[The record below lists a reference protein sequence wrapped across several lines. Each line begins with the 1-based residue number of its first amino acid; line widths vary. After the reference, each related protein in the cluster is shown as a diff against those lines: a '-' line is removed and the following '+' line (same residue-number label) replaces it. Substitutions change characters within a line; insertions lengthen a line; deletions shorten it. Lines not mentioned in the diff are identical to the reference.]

1 MSAVAEPIAYGTIDD
16 GLARRNAMVL
26 AVAQALAGGN
36 NTVIVSTA
44 SIVGAVLA
52 PDKGLATLPITA
64 MVIGMWFGTLP
75 VGALARR
82 FGRRFALQTGS
93 VFGILSGLISY
104 SAVMNGQFWL
114 LLIGTFCGGLYA
126 AAHNSYRF
134 AAADTASE
142 AFRPKVV
149 SWVLAGGVFAAVIGP
164 QLVIFT
170 KDLLSPH
177 MFAASYLGQSACA
190 LIAALVLMFVKI
202 PPLPATR
209 VENPRPLAAIVRTP
223 RFIVAVACGMASY
236 AMMNMVMTSAPLA
249 MIGCGHSVTDATLG
263 IQWHVLAMYAPSFVT
278 GGLIVALR
286 GRAHHRHRPG
296 ADRAHRGGRHRRH
309 HGGAFLERAG
319 AARGRLEFGL
329 HRRHHHGDPVPPAA
343 GAQQG
348 AGVQRLP
355 DLRQHG
361 GRLVLLRPT
370 AGISRLAGDQR
381 GDLPD
386 HFRGRRD
393 AGVACAAQAGGGG
406 GLRPLSVMPG
416 QKARSAVFA
425 PEDPGIHDEP
435 PRKNPY
441 VNLFLRHRL
450 MDCRVKPGND
460 KRGKTAPAMAAGV
473 TGKLWEISNVVA
485 TLEKWE
491 AAN

>member
-1 MSAVAEPIAYGTIDD
+1 MSAVAEPILYGAIDD

-36 NTVIVSTA
+36 NTVTVSTA

-52 PDKGLATLPITA
+52 PDKGLATLPITV
-64 MVIGMWFGTLP
+64 MVIGMWLGSLP

-93 VFGILSGLISY
+93 AVGILSGLISY
-104 SAVMNGQFWL
+104 SAVMTGQFWL

-170 KDLLSPH
+170 KDMLSPH

-190 LIAALVLMFVKI
+190 VLAALVLMFVKI
-202 PPLPATR
+202 PPLPPQRIDHA
-209 VENPRPLAAIVRTP
+209 RPLAEIVRAP

-249 MIGCGHSVTDATLG
+249 MVGCGHSVTDAALG
-263 IQWHVLAMYAPSFVT
+263 IQWHVLAMYAPSFFT
-278 GGLIVALR
+278 GTLIARFGLERITGDRLE
-286 GRAHHRHRPG
+286 P
-296 ADRAHRGGRHRRH
+296 DRAGRGGRHLRH

-319 AARGRLEFGL
+319 AARPRLELRL
-329 HRRHHHGDPVPPAA
+329 HRRHHHGDPVPPA
-343 GAQQG
+343 GGTQQG
-348 AGVQRLP
+348 AGVQRFP
-355 DLRQHG
+355 DLRRHG
-361 GRLVLLRPT
+361 GGIVFLRPSCSN
-370 AGISRLAGDQR
+370 ISA
-381 GDLPD
+381 
-386 HFRGRRD
+386 GRRSTRSSS
-393 AGVACAAQAGGGG
+393 
-406 GLRPLSVMPG
+406 RPFSW
-416 QKARSAVFA
+416 SA
-425 PEDPGIHDEP
+425 PCWCG
-435 PRKNPY
+435 
-441 VNLFLRHRL
+441 
-450 MDCRVKPGND
+450 
-460 KRGKTAPAMAAGV
+460 
-473 TGKLWEISNVVA
+473 
-485 TLEKWE
+485 
-491 AAN
+491 

>member
-1 MSAVAEPIAYGTIDD
+1 MSAVAEPIPYGTIDD
-16 GLARRNAMVL
+16 ALARRNAMVL

-75 VGALARR
+75 VGWLARR

-93 VFGILSGLISY
+93 VFGVLSGLISY
-104 SAVMNGQFWL
+104 SAVMHGQFWL

-142 AFRPKVV
+142 AFRPKIV

-170 KDLLSPH
+170 RDLLSPH

-190 LIAALVLMFVKI
+190 LLAAIVLMFVKI

-209 VENPRPLAAIVRTP
+209 VENARPLGAIVRTP

-278 GGLIVALR
+278 GSLISRFGVERITGIGLGLIALTAVVGLAGITVAHFWSALVLL
-286 GRAHHRHRPG
+286 GVGWNLAFIGATTMVTQCHRPHE
-296 ADRAHRGGRHRRH
+296 RNKVQ
-309 HGGAFLERAG
+309 AFNDFLIFGSMAVASFSSGQLLEYLGWQAINEVIFPTV
-319 AARGRLEFGL
+319 L
-329 HRRHHHGDPVPPAA
+329 AA
-343 GAQQG
+343 GAMLVWL
-348 AGVQRLP
+348 A
-355 DLRQHG
+355 LRK
-361 GRLVLLRPT
+361 R
-370 AGISRLAGDQR
+370 
-381 GDLPD
+381 
-386 HFRGRRD
+386 
-393 AGVACAAQAGGGG
+393 VA
-406 GLRPLSVMPG
+406 
-416 QKARSAVFA
+416 AV
-425 PEDPGIHDEP
+425 
-435 PRKNPY
+435 
-441 VNLFLRHRL
+441 
-450 MDCRVKPGND
+450 
-460 KRGKTAPAMAAGV
+460 
-473 TGKLWEISNVVA
+473 
-485 TLEKWE
+485 
-491 AAN
+491 

>member
-1 MSAVAEPIAYGTIDD
+1 MSAVAEPIPYGTIDD

-64 MVIGMWFGTLP
+64 MVIGIWFGALP

-93 VFGILSGLISY
+93 AFGILSGLISY

-190 LIAALVLMFVKI
+190 LLAAIVLMFVKI
-202 PPLPATR
+202 PPLSAAR
-209 VENPRPLAAIVRTP
+209 VENARPLGEIVRAP
-223 RFIVAVACGMASY
+223 RFIVAVVCGMASY
-236 AMMNMVMTSAPLA
+236 AMMNMIMTSAPLA
-249 MIGCGHSVTDATLG
+249 MVGCGHSVTDATLG

-278 GGLIVALR
+278 GSLISRFGVERITGIGLGLIALTAVVGLAGITVAHFWS
-286 GRAHHRHRPG
+286 A
-296 ADRAHRGGRHRRH
+296 
-309 HGGAFLERAG
+309 
-319 AARGRLEFGL
+319 
-329 HRRHHHGDPVPPAA
+329 
-343 GAQQG
+343 
-348 AGVQRLP
+348 
-355 DLRQHG
+355 
-361 GRLVLLRPT
+361 LVLLGVGWNLAFIGATTMVTQCHRPQERNKVQAFNDFLIFGSMAVASFSSGQLLEYLGWQAINEVIFPT
-370 AGISRLAGDQR
+370 IFVAGAMLVWLALR
-381 GDLPD
+381 K
-386 HFRGRRD
+386 R
-393 AGVACAAQAGGGG
+393 AA
-406 GLRPLSVMPG
+406 
-416 QKARSAVFA
+416 AV
-425 PEDPGIHDEP
+425 
-435 PRKNPY
+435 
-441 VNLFLRHRL
+441 
-450 MDCRVKPGND
+450 
-460 KRGKTAPAMAAGV
+460 
-473 TGKLWEISNVVA
+473 
-485 TLEKWE
+485 
-491 AAN
+491 

>member
-16 GLARRNAMVL
+16 ALARRNAMVL

-75 VGALARR
+75 VGWLARR
-82 FGRRFALQTGS
+82 FGRRFALQIGS
-93 VFGILSGLISY
+93 VFGVLSGLISY
-104 SAVMNGQFWL
+104 SAVMHGQFWL

-209 VENPRPLAAIVRTP
+209 VENARPLGAIVRTP

-249 MIGCGHSVTDATLG
+249 MIGCGHSVTDAKLG

-278 GGLIVALR
+278 GSLISRFGVERITGIGLGLIALTAVVGLAGITVAHFWS
-286 GRAHHRHRPG
+286 A
-296 ADRAHRGGRHRRH
+296 
-309 HGGAFLERAG
+309 
-319 AARGRLEFGL
+319 
-329 HRRHHHGDPVPPAA
+329 
-343 GAQQG
+343 
-348 AGVQRLP
+348 
-355 DLRQHG
+355 
-361 GRLVLLRPT
+361 LVLLGVGWNLAFIGATTMVTQCHRPHERNKVQAFNDFLIFGSMAVASFSSGQLLEYLGWQAINEVIFPT
-370 AGISRLAGDQR
+370 ILVAGAMLVWLALRKQ
-381 GDLPD
+381 
-386 HFRGRRD
+386 
-393 AGVACAAQAGGGG
+393 AA
-406 GLRPLSVMPG
+406 
-416 QKARSAVFA
+416 
-425 PEDPGIHDEP
+425 
-435 PRKNPY
+435 
-441 VNLFLRHRL
+441 
-450 MDCRVKPGND
+450 
-460 KRGKTAPAMAAGV
+460 
-473 TGKLWEISNVVA
+473 A
-485 TLEKWE
+485 TV
-491 AAN
+491 

>member
-1 MSAVAEPIAYGTIDD
+1 MSAVAEPIPYGTIDD

-75 VGALARR
+75 VGWLARR
-82 FGRRFALQTGS
+82 FGRRFALQIGS
-93 VFGILSGLISY
+93 VFGVLSGLISY
-104 SAVMNGQFWL
+104 SAVMHGQFWL

-209 VENPRPLAAIVRTP
+209 VENARPLGAIVRTP

-278 GGLIVALR
+278 GGLIVRFGVERITGIGLGLIALTAVV
-286 GRAHHRHRPG
+286 GLAGITVAHFWSALVLLGVGWNLAFIGATTMVTQCHRPHE
-296 ADRAHRGGRHRRH
+296 RNKVQ
-309 HGGAFLERAG
+309 AFNDFLIFGSMAVASFSSGQMLEYLGWQAINEVIFPTV
-319 AARGRLEFGL
+319 L
-329 HRRHHHGDPVPPAA
+329 AA
-343 GAQQG
+343 GAMLVWL
-348 AGVQRLP
+348 A
-355 DLRQHG
+355 LRK
-361 GRLVLLRPT
+361 R
-370 AGISRLAGDQR
+370 
-381 GDLPD
+381 
-386 HFRGRRD
+386 
-393 AGVACAAQAGGGG
+393 VA
-406 GLRPLSVMPG
+406 
-416 QKARSAVFA
+416 AV
-425 PEDPGIHDEP
+425 
-435 PRKNPY
+435 
-441 VNLFLRHRL
+441 
-450 MDCRVKPGND
+450 
-460 KRGKTAPAMAAGV
+460 
-473 TGKLWEISNVVA
+473 
-485 TLEKWE
+485 
-491 AAN
+491 